1 MRRVLV
7 VEDEAFIIML
17 LADLLVDLGFEPILL
32 ATVDDGVSA
41 ANTAD
46 FRFAILDVNLGG
58 STSYPVADV
67 LVARGVPFAF
77 ATGYGSGGIDGK
89 YTGIPV
95 LRKPIDRHKF
105 GAVVQ
110 ALDNASGKVAST

>member
-1 MRRVLV
+1 MHRVLV
-7 VEDEAFIIML
+7 VEDEAFIVML
-17 LADLLVDLGFEPILL
+17 LVDLLVELGFEPISL
-32 ATVDDGVSA
+32 ATVDDAISA
-41 ANTAD
+41 ANSAD

-89 YTGIPV
+89 YTGVPV
-95 LRKPIDRHKF
+95 LRKPIERQKF
-105 GAVVQ
+105 SAVVQ
-110 ALDNASGKVAST
+110 ALDGASGCAAST